1 MAQAINRPSGSDSPV
16 NLQLWRRLQEALVI
30 GLGGVGL
37 FILVALTIVVN
48 QIRVDVMGAVMGLGI
63 VATGFPAYYLWAK
76 NHEPA

>member
-1 MAQAINRPSGSDSPV
+1 MLALGVLLLRRRAGYQPTWRLPLVPV
-16 NLQLWRRLQEALVI
+16 TPI
-30 GLGGVGL
+30 L

-48 QIRVDVMGAVMGLGI
+48 QIRVDVLGAVMGLGI